1 MAWQVAGG
9 GDVAERDTTTRQAC
23 LTVQLHQAGP
33 IPLDADFHCEAGEL
47 LALVGPSGSGKTT
60 LLRAIAGLYRPTQG
74 VIRCAGE
81 TWFDAAAGRS
91 LRPQQRRVGLVFQD
105 YALFPHLDARANVM
119 VALAHLPAAER
130 GQAAEQWLVRVR
142 LEGLADRLP
151 AELSGGQR
159 QRVALARALA
169 RSPRVLLL
177 DEPFSAVDQVTRR
190 RLQRELALLREEI
203 RIPIVLVT
211 HDLDEAAALADRLCV
226 LRAGRSLQQA
236 PAEQLFRRPASPE
249 VARLLDR
256 HNVFIGT
263 VVADKKGRRLQWGP
277 WRLEVAE
284 GLAALRPSQR
294 VSWYLP
300 PSDVVLHRRGRPS
313 RGERENPVEGRVVE
327 MAVLGGIT
335 SVALAFDH
343 CDDTLRFELP
353 THAARRNGLS
363 RGETVGVSLLSAGI
377 HLMPDARVTPSEI
390 SDR

>member
-1 MAWQVAGG
+1 MPEAS
-9 GDVAERDTTTRQAC
+9 RQR
-23 LTVQLHQAGP
+23 LSVSLHQPGP
-33 IPLDADFHCEAGEL
+33 IPLAAEFHCEAGEL

-60 LLRAIAGLYRPTQG
+60 LLRAIAGLYRPAGG

-81 TWFDAAAGRS
+81 TWFDATAGRS

-105 YALFPHLDARANVM
+105 YALFPHLTARANVM
-119 VALAHLPAAER
+119 VALDHLPAPER
-130 GQAAEQWLVRVR
+130 RRAAEQWLARVR

-169 RSPRVLLL
+169 RNPRVLLL

-203 RIPIVLVT
+203 RIPILLVT

-226 LRAGRSLQQA
+226 LHGGRSLQQA

-256 HNVFIGT
+256 QNIFSGR
-263 VVADKKGRRLQWGP
+263 VVEDEEGRWLRWGP
-277 WRLEVAE
+277 WRLEVAH
-284 GLAALRPSQR
+284 GLERLASGRR

-313 RGERENPVEGRVVE
+313 RGEHENPVQGRVVE
-327 MAVLGGIT
+327 MAVMGSIT

-353 THAARRNGLS
+353 THAARRNALA
-363 RGETVGVSLLSAGI
+363 RDERVGVSLLAAGI
-377 HLMPDARVTPSEI
+377 HLMPDASGMPPDPP
-390 SDR
+390 DR